1 MNACRRAL
9 SAMTRRALY
18 MTLKYMEGRLYA
30 VFEGASSAET
40 PPSVTRFFKIGAPCT
55 SKIYPQM
62 YGRTPVHCVEG
73 RLRGKPLPIVGRIS
87 LARGAWS

>member
-1 MNACRRAL
+1 MNAYRRAL

-40 PPSVTRFFKIGAPCT
+40 LPSVTRFFFKIGAPCT
-55 SKIYPQM
+55 SKIYLHM

-73 RLRGKPLPIVGRIS
+73 RHRGKTLPIVGRANFTS
-87 LARGAWS
+87 